1 MSDTSNDAV
10 EKEAKE
16 RAAKL
21 TSALTGIKDLA
32 VEYSKLDSAIEGKA
46 LDIDK
51 LTAAFDEAMAQLPPD
66 KLEAAVLEK
75 VRREPGITALEGS
88 LLEQTQGDLGNVLN
102 ITKKFNAYMTLCNK
116 AEALATWFENF
127 DESITTDADLMAA
140 GQKMFE
146 LAEDAI
152 AALKEYDPIKAQEL
166 ESQFSAVK
174 SKMSAAESEGDEI
187 EYNKLGDMMVAIL
200 EDIAQFIEDE
210 EPKLEALGD
219 SLNQDRNYWGGSA
232 KNNPTA
238 W

>member
-75 VRREPGITALEGS
+75 MRREPGITALEGS

-116 AEALATWFENF
+116 AEALAIWFENF
-127 DESITTDADLMAA
+127 DKSITTDADLMAA

-200 EDIAQFIEDE
+200 EDIARFIEDE